1 MPSILLC
8 RRLIL
13 ILGCALPLF
22 ASATPSLTPADFAVD
37 STFVDTELSPNG
49 ELLAVTIVHE
59 GKRQLAVFTTKDK
72 KVVGG
77 ARFPGRQEAGQAYW
91 VNNERLVI
99 KILKSDPWDE
109 QPKFYGQLYAVDY
122 NGKNGELIYGVGAG
136 EMQTG
141 SKLRK
146 KQDTYGWG
154 ELVSILPDDPKH
166 ILISSTPMS
175 DGGERRAT
183 IHKLNVYDGK
193 LSRQLTRSPVSYA
206 RFITDG
212 KGNLKIAFGL
222 DAKGDR
228 RTYRYDNDQW
238 LEISAEFG
246 PGFYPLA
253 LNEAGDK
260 LYYLDD
266 PEKDLKGLFELDM
279 LSGTKREIYTDD
291 QVDLTS
297 VTYSSDGNSIYALR
311 VDPDYPTYV
320 MLNSTDPEADLY
332 RQFLHSFPGYKIAIT
347 SRSDDGRW
355 WLLYASNDID
365 AGTYYLYDK
374 ERHALQPMFSNLAHL
389 KANYLSQSEPVSF
402 LTSDQVKISGYLTY
416 PQSAPAE
423 HKVPLVVLVHG
434 GPHGVRDYWAFDRK
448 VQLLASQGYAVLRVN
463 FRGSDGY
470 GRTFREAGHRQWG
483 GLMMRDIVEGTRW
496 AASLERIDAS
506 KICIVGSSFGGY
518 AAMQAAIVDPD
529 LYRCVVGTVGVYDLP
544 LMFEKGD
551 IPERLYGDSYLT
563 DVLGKDEAQL
573 RAFSPVYNAGKLKA
587 AIMIAHNKKDRRVPI
602 EHAERLR
609 DALEKEGKSY
619 EWFIK
624 DTEAHG
630 FSDAD
635 NRADY
640 YQAVSQYLSKHLAR

>member
-1 MPSILLC
+1 MHYSHLC
-8 RRLIL
+8 RSMLL
-13 ILGCALPLF
+13 LACLLPLW
-22 ASATPSLTPADFAVD
+22 ASAAPSPADFAAD
-37 STFVDTELSPNG
+37 HSFVDTELSPNG

-59 GKRQLAVFTTKDK
+59 GKRQLAIFRTQDK
-72 KVVGG
+72 KMVGG
-77 ARFPGRQEAGQAYW
+77 AKFPGRQETGQAYW

-99 KILKSDPWDE
+99 KLLESEPWDE
-109 QPKFYGQLYAVDY
+109 QPKFYGQLFAVDY

-136 EMQTG
+136 E
-141 SKLRK
+141 SKASRLRK
-146 KQDTYGWG
+146 KEDTFGWG
-154 ELVSILPDDPKH
+154 DVISILPDDPMH

-193 LSRQLTRSPVSYA
+193 MSSALTRSPVSYA

-212 KGNLKIAFGL
+212 NGNLKIAFGR
-222 DAKGDR
+222 DAEGDR
-228 RTYRYDNDQW
+228 RTFRYENEQW
-238 LEISAEFG
+238 TEISAEFG

-266 PEKDLKGLFELDM
+266 PKKDLKGLFELDM
-279 LSGTKREIYTDD
+279 LSGAKREIYTDD
-291 QVDLTS
+291 QVDITS

-320 MLNSTDPEADLY
+320 MLNSSNPEAELY
-332 RQFLHSFPGYKIAIT
+332 RQFLDNFPGYKISIT

-374 ERHALQPMFSNLAHL
+374 EKHALRPMFANLSHL
-389 KANYLSQSEPVSF
+389 KAEQLSQSEPVSF
-402 LTSDQVKISGYLTY
+402 VTSDKVTISGYLTY
-416 PQSAPAE
+416 PQSVSNE
-423 HKVPLVVLVHG
+423 QKVPLVVLVHG
-434 GPHGVRDYWAFDRK
+434 GPHGVRDYWSFDRE

-470 GRTFREAGHRQWG
+470 GRMFREAGHRQWG
-483 GLMMRDIVEGTRW
+483 GLIMRDIIEGTRW
-496 AASLERIDAS
+496 AAGQERIDAS
-506 KICIVGSSFGGY
+506 KICIMGGSFGGY
-518 AAMQAAIVDPD
+518 AAVQAAIVEPD
-529 LYRCVVGTVGVYDLP
+529 LYRCVIGTVGVYDLP

-551 IPERLYGDSYLT
+551 IPELLYGESYLT

-573 RAFSPVYNAGKLKA
+573 RAFSPVYNADKLKA

-609 DALEKEGKSY
+609 DALDQADKPY

-630 FSDAD
+630 FSNAA

-640 YQAVSQYLSKHLAR
+640 YQAVSQYLSKHLGG